1 MWTGIAVAFAFLEV
15 VAGLYPH
22 RAPPK
27 PEERVVAQ
35 VVTISQR
42 TPPPTP
48 PPTPAPTPKPT
59 PRITPTPRP
68 HYTLAPVTVV
78 LAPAAKAAATPALH
92 IGGAAAAKHL
102 AVTRTPQRTLAHAPV
117 HSLANG
123 KAAGQQNGG
132 TGTGGGAG
140 VGTGGL
146 GGTGSGTGKA
156 GNGNAGDVSTAP
168 CGEVILEPS
177 HLGYRRD
184 GTVVQEVIAKVTLRD
199 GSVTIGK
206 FPWPFLYPGEKLNP
220 FTHDEL
226 VTDHNG
232 VPVQPPPPGTDIAS
246 LPAAVQIVLKHT
258 DLATGYTSLPTC

>member
-184 GTVVQEVIAKVTLRD
+184 GTVVQ
-199 GSVTIGK
+199 
-206 FPWPFLYPGEKLNP
+206 
-220 FTHDEL
+220 
-226 VTDHNG
+226 
-232 VPVQPPPPGTDIAS
+232 
-246 LPAAVQIVLKHT
+246 
-258 DLATGYTSLPTC
+258 